1 MSTDRNF
8 LEKAA
13 SWKPDLLK
21 KTILLEGEK
30 RPLGRGDTAVYD
42 FQEHRTGYVS
52 LDLSYEGHHPDAP
65 VWLKLQFA
73 ENIRELSEDPD
84 KYHGWISTG
93 WIQQEQIHVDLI
105 PSAVRLPRRY
115 AFRYLKIE
123 VLDISSR
130 FLLRIDR
137 VCCES
142 VTSADEEKLTY
153 PVFRDE
159 ELRKIDEVA
168 CKTLKE
174 CMQDVFEDGPKRDR
188 RLWLGDLRL
197 QALTNSVTYRHFDLV
212 RRCLYLFA
220 GTAAE
225 DGKLAASLFT
235 EPEVEAD
242 DSYMLDYSLLYVKA
256 LEDHYLATGDEETL
270 RDLWPTAK
278 KQLELA
284 EAYFTEEETIRVPNE
299 MIWCFIDW
307 NLQLDKQMSAHG
319 VWIYCARAAERLAEV
334 LKDEAFRSMIHEKIG
349 QRTQS
354 ARQFLDPDSGL
365 FRSGPDRQ
373 LSYASQVW
381 AVLGEVTDDPAIFDR
396 LSQYPSQKMVSPY
409 MYHYYA
415 EALLQLG
422 LTEKAEEV
430 IRSYWGGMIRDGAD
444 TFWELYDPEDPD
456 TSPYG
461 GTIVNSYCH
470 AWSCTPSY
478 LLRTRL
484 L

>member
-1 MSTDRNF
+1 
-8 LEKAA
+8 
-13 SWKPDLLK
+13 
-21 KTILLEGEK
+21 
-30 RPLGRGDTAVYD
+30 
-42 FQEHRTGYVS
+42 
-52 LDLSYEGHHPDAP
+52 
-65 VWLKLQFA
+65 
-73 ENIRELSEDPD
+73 
-84 KYHGWISTG
+84 
-93 WIQQEQIHVDLI
+93 
-105 PSAVRLPRRY
+105 
-115 AFRYLKIE
+115 
-123 VLDISSR
+123 
-130 FLLRIDR
+130 
-137 VCCES
+137 
-142 VTSADEEKLTY
+142 
-153 PVFRDE
+153 
-159 ELRKIDEVA
+159 
-168 CKTLKE
+168 
-174 CMQDVFEDGPKRDR
+174 
-188 RLWLGDLRL
+188 
-197 QALTNSVTYRHFDLV
+197 
-212 RRCLYLFA
+212 
-220 GTAAE
+220 
-225 DGKLAASLFT
+225 
-235 EPEVEAD
+235 
-242 DSYMLDYSLLYVKA
+242 
-256 LEDHYLATGDEETL
+256 
-270 RDLWPTAK
+270 
-278 KQLELA
+278 
-284 EAYFTEEETIRVPNE
+284 
-299 MIWCFIDW
+299 
-307 NLQLDKQMSAHG
+307 MSAHG
-319 VWIYCARAAERLAEV
+319 VWLYCARAAERLAEV